1 MGAGPWQVEAVWRW
15 EAATKSPRSLHGAGF
30 WCCWMQTE
38 ASCRFPWVP
47 LGFHPVFFSLV
58 NICCDAG
65 PGWQQCFWSP
75 SPCKRL
81 KALGAHPVLGSW
93 PSTAPSWATSSRC
106 GVDPGSPGH
115 PVPAASA
122 PAAPCN
128 LLQPPAPSLPRR
140 KFLPG
145 LPFNRAGWHQQ
156 QQQQG
161 GRRRCCP
168 RDPKHCSGALGGTS
182 YVPGVAAVTP
192 GRAIPSPWVPGC
204 PWSCGCKAG
213 VSRGLLPR
221 AGSPAAREAGHQC
234 EAAPGPSG

>member
-15 EAATKSPRSLHGAGF
+15 EAATKSPRSLRGAGF

-47 LGFHPVFFSLV
+47 LGFHHVFFSLV

-65 PGWQQCFWSP
+65 PSWQRCFWSP

-81 KALGAHPVLGSW
+81 EALGAHPVLGSW

-106 GVDPGSPGH
+106 GVDLGSPGH

-140 KFLPG
+140 KFPPG

-156 QQQQG
+156 QQQPAREEAMLPQG
-161 GRRRCCP
+161 
-168 RDPKHCSGALGGTS
+168 PKTLLWGSRGHL
-182 YVPGVAAVTP
+182 V
-192 GRAIPSPWVPGC
+192 C
-204 PWSCGCKAG
+204 PWGGCSNPG
-213 VSRGLLPR
+213 QGDSFSLGPWLPV
-221 AGSPAAREAGHQC
+221 ELWL
-234 EAAPGPSG
+234 